1 VIENGDMDH
10 HDNDDT
16 ETLIGSQYSKTR
28 SRDKEN
34 GSVNGLPSLANIG
47 APALQEGDGE

>member
-1 VIENGDMDH
+1 MIENGDMDH

-16 ETLIGSQYSKTR
+16 ETLIGSQYSMTR

-34 GSVNGLPSLANIG
+34 FNMNGLPSLANLG
-47 APALQEGDGE
+47 APEIPEPDGM